1 MSIKPLLLNS
11 ALICL
16 AIPPAFAQSPAA
28 DTETDEII
36 VTALRAIAPSD
47 VTASLTILERTDLD
61 IRNSPFIA
69 DQLRAVPGLG
79 ISRSGALGALT
90 QIRIRGAEANHTLV
104 LLDGVEVSDPV
115 TGETDFGLWSEL
127 NINRVEIARGEQS
140 VLYGSDAIGGV
151 ISLISGGDGLRAAG
165 EYGSFNTFRGHIGFS
180 KHVENAQFG
189 ISASGF
195 TTDGVD
201 TAGLDGERDGSDSY
215 SVFVNSGIEFNEDW
229 TLKGLV
235 SYRRSNVQSDPDT
248 NFDGALDNADRDN
261 RTEQWI
267 GGATL
272 TGKTGAVTHIARAN
286 IGNIVRDNFA
296 ENIFTNRTIGDR
308 FKFSYSPSADI
319 KTQLA
324 EFTLSGLIDWE
335 NEDYEREDTNTLF
348 GDPNQIAGFETFGI
362 GGEVRARVQNF
373 ALNGSIRF
381 DDNNDQ
387 FDNATTWRIGGAYN
401 FGFGGK
407 LRASAGAGIKN
418 PTFTELFGFFPNS
431 FVGNPDLIPEKS
443 ESWEIGYDQNLGHIQ
458 ASITYFDAQLED
470 EIFTQ
475 FNPDFSSS
483 PANRAGR
490 SERSGIE
497 FGVSWALSDRL
508 NLTGAA
514 THIQSEND
522 SAEDEV
528 RVPEW
533 TASAA
538 LNWQSL
544 SKDGLRAG
552 VALDFVGSQ
561 DDFNFGTFPA
571 QRVTLGSYAL
581 VSASAEFPVNPRISL
596 TLRGENL
603 LDEETTDVFGFN
615 GTGAGIFA
623 GFKIR

>member
-1 MSIKPLLLNS
+1 
-11 ALICL
+11 
-16 AIPPAFAQSPAA
+16 
-28 DTETDEII
+28 
-36 VTALRAIAPSD
+36 
-47 VTASLTILERTDLD
+47 
-61 IRNSPFIA
+61 
-69 DQLRAVPGLG
+69 
-79 ISRSGALGALT
+79 
-90 QIRIRGAEANHTLV
+90 
-104 LLDGVEVSDPV
+104 
-115 TGETDFGLWSEL
+115 
-127 NINRVEIARGEQS
+127 
-140 VLYGSDAIGGV
+140 
-151 ISLISGGDGLRAAG
+151 
-165 EYGSFNTFRGHIGFS
+165 
-180 KHVENAQFG
+180 
-189 ISASGF
+189 
-195 TTDGVD
+195 
-201 TAGLDGERDGSDSY
+201 
-215 SVFVNSGIEFNEDW
+215 
-229 TLKGLV
+229 LKGLV

-470 EIFTQ
+470 EIFT
-475 FNPDFSSS
+475 
-483 PANRAGR
+483 
-490 SERSGIE
+490 
-497 FGVSWALSDRL
+497 RL

-603 LDEETTDVFGFN
+603 LDEETTENIQKGFGNFQSPYLPYRALRPSCISN
-615 GTGAGIFA
+615 TLKSASTAIKAKPAITRLMCYDRTRASRYCIGYRITHINYRTYNTHIIRYGDRWS
-623 GFKIR
+623 GFYN

>member
-115 TGETDFGLWSEL
+115 TGETDFGLWSGL

-215 SVFVNSGIEFNEDW
+215 SVFANSGIEFNEDW

-483 PANRAGR
+483 
-490 SERSGIE
+490 
-497 FGVSWALSDRL
+497 L